1 VNQTGIFH
9 KKINF
14 LYPSQN
20 FAKTILQKIDF
31 FEKNSRKIHLSQK
44 MSSQFSAVTFNDV
57 IFNEV
62 TFNEVTFNEVT
73 FNEVIFE
80 QLTQDQVTFNE
91 VTFNEV
97 IFEQL
102 TQDQLHHQ
110 KYADELY
117 DEVLEMVEIFEREM
131 SEIRETLKGEPQNRE
146 FLNHRLHLTN
156 AKLIFYKGVIS
167 LDLQTALMM
176 KDKHFE
182 VSTEYLMFLSENVQC
197 ENDYLNECDLEKQF
211 HEGCLFL
218 IEKVELM
225 TDPDLDDEFK
235 YMPVVFRKRES
246 KRISAH

>member
-1 VNQTGIFH
+1 LKWV
-9 KKINF
+9 
-14 LYPSQN
+14 
-20 FAKTILQKIDF
+20 QKIDF

-80 QLTQDQVTFNE
+80 QLTQDQ
-91 VTFNEV
+91 
-97 IFEQL
+97 
-102 TQDQLHHQ
+102 LHHQ
-110 KYADELY
+110 NYADKLY

-146 FLNHRLHLTN
+146 FLNHRLYLLVCKTLFCRSVLALN
-156 AKLIFYKGVIS
+156 
-167 LDLQTALMM
+167 LQTALMM